1 MTSEVCMDKLLDF
14 ICRFGSPLQ
23 LNSDQG
29 RQFIAGMFHSMCDLL
44 GVKKT
49 RSSPRHPACNG
60 LVERYNGTVVGLI
73 RAYMKGQQNEWD
85 KNLCCIEEACKS
97 TPSESTGFS
106 ANMLMLGR
114 EVRMPIDLIFPN
126 PKFKNDICIGKAHQL
141 TRKHLKTSA
150 FRKKENYDVRISFHT
165 YKIGDIVWLLDET
178 RAVGRCHKLQD
189 LWKGPYIISRKHS
202 DLDYEIQISGR
213 GNKTVVHHDKLKQ
226 CHYQLGDLPGW
237 LVRVRNS
244 LPADDEN

>member
-1 MTSEVCMDKLLDF
+1 MDKLLDF

-23 LNSDQG
+23 LNSDEG
-29 RQFIAGMFHSMCDLL
+29 RQFIAGMFHSMCNLL
-44 GVKKT
+44 GVMKT

-60 LVERYNGTVVGLI
+60 LVEQYNGPVVGLI

-85 KNLCCIEEACKS
+85 KNLCCIAAACRS

-126 PKFKNDICIGKAHQL
+126 PKFKNDICIGAYVEELQVNLEKAHQL
-141 TRKHLKTSA
+141 TRKHLKTAA
-150 FRKKENYDVRISFHT
+150 FRQKQNYDVHISLHT

-178 RAVGRCHKLQD
+178 RAVDRCHKLQD
-189 LWKGPYIISRKHS
+189 LWKGLYVISRKHR
-202 DLDYEIQISGR
+202 DLDYEIQIS
-213 GNKTVVHHDKLKQ
+213 N
-226 CHYQLGDLPGW
+226 
-237 LVRVRNS
+237 
-244 LPADDEN
+244 